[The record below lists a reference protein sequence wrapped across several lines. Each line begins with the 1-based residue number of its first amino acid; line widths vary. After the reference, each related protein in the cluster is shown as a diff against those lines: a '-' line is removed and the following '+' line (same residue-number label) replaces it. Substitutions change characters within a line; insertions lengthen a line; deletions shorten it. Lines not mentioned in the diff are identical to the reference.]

1 MMLKPKH
8 LILHWMQSQNTLINN
23 IKGIYYFYSKWNKE
37 KPQKKQ
43 RHFYVKMRT
52 IYPTKWKQAWH
63 AALRVLNMNVMVIWG
78 HLPPPP
84 RPFFFLFHKVFGLA
98 NTFLWFYSPNCI
110 TISGATVHWKCQTGN
125 YTHYFAFFFLNSS
138 GKGAIETLLFG
149 WAINFHVYVA
159 YFVRDIHELLQV
171 SIGNCWPGASEG

>member
-52 IYPTKWKQAWH
+52 IYPTEWKQAWH

-84 RPFFFLFHKVFGLA
+84 APFFSYSIKCLVLPTPSCGSTVPIALRFQGL
-98 NTFLWFYSPNCI
+98 LY
-110 TISGATVHWKCQTGN
+110 TGN
-125 YTHYFAFFFLNSS
+125 ARQVTTLIILLFSFWIHLEKGQSRLFYLGEQLISMCMWHTLCVIYMNSS
-138 GKGAIETLLFG
+138 
-149 WAINFHVYVA
+149 
-159 YFVRDIHELLQV
+159 R
-171 SIGNCWPGASEG
+171 SP